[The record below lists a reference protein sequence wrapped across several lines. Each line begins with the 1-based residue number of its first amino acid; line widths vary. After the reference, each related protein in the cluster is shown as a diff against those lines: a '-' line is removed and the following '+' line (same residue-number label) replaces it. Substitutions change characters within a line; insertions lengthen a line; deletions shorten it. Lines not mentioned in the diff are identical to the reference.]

1 MRDYSKGAYRIKETR
16 RTWTERIQ
24 ASGKDPSKLRVQSG
38 GGRCHFIIY
47 DWRVLGRYYYE
58 TGKFIPAE

>member
-16 RTWTERIQ
+16 KIWAERIQ

-38 GGRCHFIIY
+38 GSFHFIVY
-47 DWRVLGRYYYE
+47 DGRLLGRYYYH
-58 TGKFIPAE
+58 KDRFIPAK

>member
-16 RTWTERIQ
+16 KTRAERIQ

-38 GGRCHFIIY
+38 SSYHFIVY
-47 DWRVLGRYYYE
+47 DGRLLGRYYYE
-58 TGKFIPAE
+58 VDRFIPAE